1 MNETISVFVAWPYVN
16 GDAHLGHV
24 AGAELPPDLFT
35 RYHRLR
41 GNRVL
46 MLSGSDTHGTPIT
59 IGAEKVGKTSREFFE
74 YYHRRI
80 LESWQKLGLSY
91 DLYTHTDTENHF
103 RVSQEIFKALYDKG
117 YITLKPVQ
125 QLYCEVDKRFLPDR
139 YVEGTCPFCGY
150 PNARGDQCDNCGR
163 TLDATDLID
172 PRCKLCG
179 STPVIR
185 DTEHFFFDLPAFES
199 QLLAYIN
206 EQKHWRPNVQNF
218 VRNWLHEGLL
228 PRPVSRDIDWGIPV
242 PVEGYEHKIIY
253 VWFEAVIGY
262 LSASIEWAAN
272 NGTPDA
278 WRDWWYDS
286 AARTYYFLG
295 KDNIP
300 FHAIIWPAELLG
312 YDTEMNLPYDIPAN
326 EFLNLEGRQLSTSRN
341 WAVWLPDYL
350 ERYDPDP
357 LRYYLTAIAPE
368 THDSE
373 FTWAGYVERNNNE
386 LVAAWG
392 NLVNRVVSFAHRHW
406 DGVVPTP
413 GEMDDRDRELLATI
427 ETGFTTV
434 AGHYERVE
442 LREALRQSIA
452 LAREVNRYLDETAP
466 WFEIKTDKDA
476 AATSIYVA
484 LRAIDSLKTIL
495 SPVLPFSSERV
506 HQFLGYEDRLFGDIT
521 ITEYQEETRAHE
533 ALTYQPLEIE
543 GTADRW
549 KPSELP
555 AGQKIQK
562 PSVLFRKLDDSI
574 VEEEIARLEASA
586 R

>member
-199 QLLAYIN
+199 QLLVYIN

-427 ETGFTTV
+427 ETVFTTV

-562 PSVLFRKLDDSI
+562 PTVLFRKLDDSI